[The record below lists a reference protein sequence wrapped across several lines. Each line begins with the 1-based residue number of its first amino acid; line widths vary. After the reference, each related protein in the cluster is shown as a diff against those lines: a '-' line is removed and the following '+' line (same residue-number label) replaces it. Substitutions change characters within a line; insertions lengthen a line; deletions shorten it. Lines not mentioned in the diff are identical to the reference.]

1 MERTGSLAVDIMA
14 GLDCVLDRLLGECSR
29 SAALTTGDPLALS
42 TVVAE
47 HRSSAYKIRLQS

>member
-1 MERTGSLAVDIMA
+1 MA
-14 GLDCVLDRLLGECSR
+14 GLDCVLDRLLGERSR
-29 SAALTTGDPLALS
+29 SAALITGDPLALS